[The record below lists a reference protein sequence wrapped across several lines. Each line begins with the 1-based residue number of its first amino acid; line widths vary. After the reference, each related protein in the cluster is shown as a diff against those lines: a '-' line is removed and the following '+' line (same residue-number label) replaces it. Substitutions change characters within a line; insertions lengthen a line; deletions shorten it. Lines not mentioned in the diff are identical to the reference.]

1 MKQITAKMLAEK
13 LLKNPDD
20 IIVGMSEDDGRRAA
34 WVDLKGMSKI
44 KQRRVKSKDHDGDE
58 FIEYIE
64 AVKGKP
70 EHNCIK
76 LCF

>member
-1 MKQITAKMLAEK
+1 MQVTVAALIKN
-13 LLKNPDD
+13 LKKCKPTD